1 MSVPFGSGSGGNP
14 FGSSPANQPGGPA
27 AQQPGMAPQPGAS
40 PQHGATPQAPQQGHA
55 PQASNP
61 FESQDPSHQPGA
73 QQAPNA
79 PFAPETSSGDL
90 TVAGPPMHIL
100 FIVLGC
106 AVLGIII
113 AVLPWGFTGI
123 IGWLIAG
130 PVAILM
136 LGNFTTTDVRRRAGG
151 MYASRPAATTLYWV
165 AAILTLIAVIVTA
178 ILTALWVGHL

>member
-1 MSVPFGSGSGGNP
+1 
-14 FGSSPANQPGGPA
+14 
-27 AQQPGMAPQPGAS
+27 MAPQPGMQ
-40 PQHGATPQAPQQGHA
+40 PHAPQQGHT
-55 PQASNP
+55 PHDSNP
-61 FESQDPSHQPGA
+61 TSPFGSQNLGSQPGA
-73 QQAPNA
+73 QQAPDA
-79 PFAPETSSGDL
+79 PFAAEAGPSDL

-106 AVLGIII
+106 AALGIII

-136 LGNFTTTDVRRRAGG
+136 LGNFTTTDVRRRAAG
-151 MYASRPAATTLYWV
+151 MYASRSAATTLYWM

-178 ILTALWVGHL
+178 ILTALWVGRL

>member
-1 MSVPFGSGSGGNP
+1 M
-14 FGSSPANQPGGPA
+14 
-27 AQQPGMAPQPGAS
+27 QQPGMAPQPGI
-40 PQHGATPQAPQQGHA
+40 PQHAPQQGHV
-55 PQASNP
+55 PQPSSP

-73 QQAPNA
+73 QQASNA
-79 PFAPETSSGDL
+79 PFAPETNSGDL

-106 AVLGIII
+106 AALGIII
-113 AVLPWGFTGI
+113 ALLPWGFTGI

-151 MYASRPAATTLYWV
+151 MYASRPAATTLYWL